1 MNRKVY
7 AWSLVLALALAFLMG
22 GCAAMRQDEAQ
33 KTDDL
38 LAAAGFKVRPAD
50 TPEKLAHLKAMQP
63 LKVSM
68 RTEDGKVIYSY
79 ADPYNC
85 QCVYV
90 GGPKEFA
97 QYERLVLRQQQVAD
111 ERLEA
116 AEMADDSADT
126 AMDWGMW
133 GPYWW

>member
-1 MNRKVY
+1 MNREVY
-7 AWSLVLALALAFLMG
+7 AWSLVLALALALLMG
-22 GCAAMRQDEAQ
+22 GCAAMRQDEAK

-63 LKVSM
+63 LKLSM
-68 RTEDGKVIYSY
+68 RTKDGRVIYSY
-79 ADPYNC
+79 ADPYDC

-90 GGPKEFA
+90 GGPEEY
-97 QYERLVLRQQQVAD
+97 QRLARQQVAA
-111 ERLEA
+111 ERLYA
-116 AEMADDSADT
+116 AEMANDEAT
-126 AMDWGMW
+126 DWGMW

>member
-7 AWSLVLALALAFLMG
+7 AWSLVLALALALLMG
-22 GCAAMRQDEAQ
+22 GCAAMRQEEAQ

-68 RTEDGKVIYSY
+68 RTKDGRVIYSY
-79 ADPYNC
+79 ADPYSC
-85 QCVYV
+85 ICVYV
-90 GGPKEFA
+90 GGPEEYA
-97 QYERLVLRQQQVAD
+97 QYQRLALRNLAII
-111 ERLEA
+111 
-116 AEMADDSADT
+116 T
-126 AMDWGMW
+126 
-133 GPYWW
+133 

>member
-1 MNRKVY
+1 MNRKGY

-22 GCAAMRQDEAQ
+22 GCAAMRQEEAQ

-68 RTEDGKVIYSY
+68 RTKDGRVIYSY
-79 ADPYNC
+79 ADPYSC
-85 QCVYV
+85 ICVYV
-90 GGPKEFA
+90 GGPEEYA
-97 QYERLVLRQQQVAD
+97 QYQRLALRQQQVA
-111 ERLEA
+111 EESLEA
-116 AEMADDSADT
+116 TEVANDAAT
-126 AMDWGMW
+126 DWGMW
-133 GPYWW
+133 EPLWW

>member
-7 AWSLVLALALAFLMG
+7 SWSVVPALALALLMG
-22 GCAAMRQDEAQ
+22 GCAAIRQDEAQ
-33 KTDDL
+33 KTDAL

-68 RTEDGKVIYSY
+68 RTKDGRVIYSY
-79 ADPYNC
+79 ADPYSC

-90 GGPKEFA
+90 GGPEEYA
-97 QYERLVLRQQQVAD
+97 QYQRLALKQQVAD

-116 AEMADDSADT
+116 AEMANDEE
-126 AMDWGMW
+126 MDWGMW
-133 GPYWW
+133 GPYWY

>member
-1 MNRKVY
+1 MNREVS

-22 GCAAMRQDEAQ
+22 GCAAMRQDEARN
-33 KTDDL
+33 TDAL
-38 LAAAGFKVRPAD
+38 LAEAGFKVRPAD

-63 LKVSM
+63 LKVSV
-68 RTEDGKVIYSY
+68 RTKDGQVIYSY

-90 GGPKEFA
+90 GGPEEFA
-97 QYERLVLRQQQVAD
+97 QFKRLALRQQVAA
-111 ERLEA
+111 ERLYD
-116 AEMADDSADT
+116 AEMANDA